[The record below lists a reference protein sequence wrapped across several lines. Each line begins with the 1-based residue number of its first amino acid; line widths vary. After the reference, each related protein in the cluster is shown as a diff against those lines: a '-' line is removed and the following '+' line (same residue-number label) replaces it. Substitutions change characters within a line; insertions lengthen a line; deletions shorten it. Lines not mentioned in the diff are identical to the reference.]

1 MTTGIEYLKPPP
13 KPKTG
18 RGPGKRPAL
27 VNTSLRIP
35 EDVLDYFDQHFPYS
49 KQAKM
54 REVLIEFVKQH
65 KEQESK

>member
-1 MTTGIEYLKPPP
+1 MTTGIEYLKLP
-13 KPKTG
+13 KVKTG

-27 VNTSLRIP
+27 INTSLRLP
-35 EDVLDYFDQHFPYS
+35 EDVMQYFDAHFPYS

-65 KEQESK
+65 KKEAK

>member
-1 MTTGIEYLKPPP
+1 MTTGIEHLKLP
-13 KPKTG
+13 KVKKG

-35 EDVLDYFDQHFPYS
+35 EDVIAYFDQHFPYS

-54 REVLIEFVKQH
+54 REVLIAFVKQH
-65 KEQESK
+65 QK